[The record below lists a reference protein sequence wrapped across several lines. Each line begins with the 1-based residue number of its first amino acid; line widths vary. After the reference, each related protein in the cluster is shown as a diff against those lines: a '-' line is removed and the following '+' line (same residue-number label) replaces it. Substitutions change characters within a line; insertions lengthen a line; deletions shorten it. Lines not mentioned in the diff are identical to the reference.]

1 MRNRPSIVYAW
12 VTGGITAALCAVT
25 LFAAREMFDRDLTVR
40 ELTQVL
46 QESIGFL
53 VFAIPMFIILLIPA
67 LTTISLF
74 RYATNDSFGVLS
86 LMVTIAAPIAAVFL
100 WSRAGDKFFPSDFT
114 TAVSFYVF
122 AGIGALILWIRCR
135 GTNRVE
141 HAGDGKPDPVS
152 S

>member
-67 LTTISLF
+67 VTTISLF
-74 RYATNDSFGVLS
+74 RCATNDSFGVLC
-86 LMVTIAAPIAAVFL
+86 LMITIATTIAAVFL
-100 WSRAGDKFFPSDFT
+100 WSQASDKFFPSDFT

-122 AGIGALILWIRCR
+122 AGVGALILWIRCR

>member
-12 VTGGITAALCAVT
+12 VTGGFTAALCAVT
-25 LFAAREMFDRDLTVR
+25 LFAAREMFDQDRTAL

-67 LTTISLF
+67 VTTISLF
-74 RYATNDSFGVLS
+74 RYAINNSFGTLC
-86 LMVTIAAPIAAVFL
+86 LMITFATTIAAVFL
-100 WSRAGDKFFPSDFT
+100 WSRAGDKFFPADFT

-122 AGIGALILWIRCR
+122 AGAGALILWIRCR
-135 GTNRVE
+135 RTSRVE
-141 HAGDGKPDPVS
+141 HVGDGKPDHVS
-152 S
+152 N